1 MAPLLRGT
9 MTKAPATRTMWLRER
24 PEAGVL
30 ATGMERRPRR
40 TQPMILRV
48 PPLPAVLLAG
58 LALAPV
64 SAFAQAGTN
73 VANTASQQVPAYSGT
88 VVEDIVARVNDQ
100 VISKSDYERAQQQLE
115 QESQQQSWSQQ
126 ELMEQRRDLLRS
138 LIDKQLL
145 LSRAKTLDING
156 ETDLVKRLD
165 EIRKQNNLES
175 MEDLQKAVES
185 QGISYEDFKQQIRDN
200 ILTSQVISQEVGPHI
215 SVTPSEIQNYYKAH
229 QQEFMRPEQVHLNEI
244 LIATPDA
251 DNATQVA
258 DAEKKADDVE
268 SRLKSG
274 ADFATVAKAESSGPT
289 AQQGGDLGDFKA
301 GQLPKVMEDA
311 TFPLQ
316 PGQYTAPIRT
326 KQGWLILQ
334 VTSHEK
340 GGLAPMKAVENQIQE
355 QVGMSKMEPA
365 MRTYL
370 TKLRDEA
377 YITVRPGYVD
387 SGASPNEIK
396 FIQGAY
402 VPPQPKKKKKIE
414 RTRFNG
420 RPGRGRKVD
429 VSASTPAAPAP
440 PAGVPTLDQVN
451 SQKSSTKTVAST
463 APGTQKPGKKEKIRF
478 GQAPRETLPTGT
490 TRSVDAGATQES
502 APQQQVAIN
511 QPGLAA
517 ADNAAPAADTADTD
531 AKKPK
536 SRYTDRLKETK
547 VKQTERKQV
556 AAANKHHKFVP
567 PPETQTADAQAKE
580 QRQNAA
586 YGLEGDTT
594 KPKKANPAKSGPKRR
609 LADQDKQQPAENGTQ
624 TTAPVSG
631 GSGSTTPAPA
641 PQPQSSQP
649 QSGTQTQAPAQG
661 TQPQPQR

>member
-1 MAPLLRGT
+1 
-9 MTKAPATRTMWLRER
+9 
-24 PEAGVL
+24 
-30 ATGMERRPRR
+30 
-40 TQPMILRV
+40 MILRF

-64 SAFAQAGTN
+64 AAFAQAGSNFADT
-73 VANTASQQVPAYSGT
+73 TSQQVPAYSGT
-88 VVEDIVARVNDQ
+88 VIEDIIARVNDQ

-115 QESQQQSWSQQ
+115 QEAQQQSWSQQ

-145 LSRAKTLDING
+145 LSRAKELDING

-165 EIRKQNNLES
+165 EIRKQNNLDS
-175 MEDLQKAVES
+175 MEDLQKAVEA

-200 ILTSQVISQEVGPHI
+200 IITSQVISQEVGPHI
-215 SVTPSEIQNYYKAH
+215 SVSESEIQNYYNAH
-229 QQEFMRPEQVHLNEI
+229 RQEFMRPEEVHLNEI
-244 LIATPDA
+244 LISTADP
-251 DNATQVA
+251 DNATQVSE
-258 DAEKKADDVE
+258 AEKKADDVE
-268 SRLKSG
+268 NRLKSG
-274 ADFATVAKAESSGPT
+274 ADFATLAKAESGGPT
-289 AQQGGDLGDFKA
+289 AQQGGDLGDFKT

-311 TFPLQ
+311 TFSLQ

-334 VTSHEK
+334 VTQHQK
-340 GGLAPMKAVENQIQE
+340 GGQAPLKDVENQIQE

-365 MRTYL
+365 MRGYL
-370 TKLRDEA
+370 TKLREEA

-402 VPPQPKKKKKIE
+402 VPPQPKKKKKVV

-420 RPGRGRKVD
+420 RPGRGRKVN
-429 VSASTPAAPAP
+429 VSATTSAAP
-440 PAGVPTLDQVN
+440 PAGVPTLDKVN
-451 SQKSSTKTVAST
+451 SQAGSKTVAS
-463 APGTQKPGKKEKIRF
+463 AGPGTQKPGKKEKIRF

-511 QPGLAA
+511 QPGLAP
-517 ADNAAPAADTADTD
+517 ADNAAPADTADTD

-536 SRYTDRLKETK
+536 TRYSDRLKETK
-547 VKQTERKQV
+547 VKQTQRKEQ

-567 PPETQTADAQAKE
+567 PPETQTAEAQAKDK
-580 QRQNAA
+580 RQDAA

-594 KPKKANPAKSGPKRR
+594 KPKKVNPAKSGPKRR
-609 LADQDKQQPAENGTQ
+609 MSDQDKQQPAQNGTQ
-624 TTAPVSG
+624 TTAPASG
-631 GSGSTTPAPA
+631 TATTPAEPA
-641 PQPQSSQP
+641 PQPQSGTPTQP
-649 QSGTQTQAPAQG
+649 QAQG
-661 TQPQPQR
+661 TQPQL

>member
-1 MAPLLRGT
+1 
-9 MTKAPATRTMWLRER
+9 
-24 PEAGVL
+24 
-30 ATGMERRPRR
+30 
-40 TQPMILRV
+40 MILRV
-48 PPLPAVLLAG
+48 PPLSAVLLAG

-64 SAFAQAGTN
+64 SAVAQAGSNPADT
-73 VANTASQQVPAYSGT
+73 TTQQVPAYSGT
-88 VVEDIVARVNDQ
+88 VIEDIIARVNDQ

-145 LSRAKTLDING
+145 LSRAKELDVNG
-156 ETDLVKRLD
+156 ETELVKRLD

-175 MEDLQKAVES
+175 MEDLQKAVEA

-200 ILTSQVISQEVGPHI
+200 IITSQVISQEVGPHI
-215 SVTPSEIQNYYKAH
+215 SISQSEIQDYYNAH

-244 LIATPDA
+244 LISTPDP
-251 DNATQVA
+251 DNATQVS
-258 DAEKKADDVE
+258 DAEKKADDLE
-268 SRLKSG
+268 GRLKAG
-274 ADFATVAKAESSGPT
+274 GDFATLAKAESGGPT

-311 TFPLQ
+311 TFSLQ

-334 VTSHEK
+334 VTQHQK
-340 GGLAPMKAVENQIQE
+340 GGLSPLKDVENQIQE

-365 MRTYL
+365 MRGYL
-370 TKLRDEA
+370 TKLREQA

-402 VPPQPKKKKKIE
+402 VPPQPKKKKKVE

-429 VSASTPAAPAP
+429 VSATTSPAA
-440 PAGVPTLDQVN
+440 PAGVPTLDKVN
-451 SQKSSTKTVAST
+451 SQTGSSKTVAGSG
-463 APGTQKPGKKEKIRF
+463 PGTQKPGKREKIRF
-478 GQAPRETLPTGT
+478 GQAPRETLPTGA

-511 QPGLAA
+511 QPGLAPA
-517 ADNAAPAADTADTD
+517 GNVAPAPEAGDTD
-531 AKKPK
+531 TKKPK
-536 SRYTDRLKETK
+536 TRYTDRLRETK
-547 VKQTERKQV
+547 VRQTQRKQE

-567 PPETQTADAQAKE
+567 PPETQTAEAQAKDK
-580 QRQNAA
+580 RQNAA

-594 KPKKANPAKSGPKRR
+594 KPKKVNPAKSGPKRR
-609 LADQDKQQPAENGTQ
+609 MTNQDKQQPAQNGTQ
-624 TTAPVSG
+624 TPAPASG
-631 GSGSTTPAPA
+631 NSGTTTPPAAPA
-641 PQPQSSQP
+641 PQPSQP
-649 QSGTQTQAPAQG
+649 QSGTQTQPPAQG

>member
-1 MAPLLRGT
+1 MN
-9 MTKAPATRTMWLRER
+9 
-24 PEAGVL
+24 
-30 ATGMERRPRR
+30 
-40 TQPMILRV
+40 LRV
-48 PPLPAVLLAG
+48 PPLSAVLLAG

-64 SAFAQAGTN
+64 AAVAQNG
-73 VANTASQQVPAYSGT
+73 ANLADTTSQQVPAYSGS
-88 VVEDIVARVNDQ
+88 VIEDIVARVNDE
-100 VISKSDYERAQQQLE
+100 VISKSDFERAQQQLE
-115 QESQQQSWSQQ
+115 QEAQQQSWSQQ

-145 LSRAKTLDING
+145 LSRAKELDING

-165 EIRKQNNLES
+165 EIRKQNNLDS
-175 MEDLQKAVES
+175 MEDLQKAVEA

-200 ILTSQVISQEVGPHI
+200 IITSQVISQEVGPHI
-215 SVTPSEIQNYYKAH
+215 SVTPSEIQSYYDAH
-229 QQEFMRPEQVHLNEI
+229 RQEFMRPEQVHLNEI
-244 LIATPDA
+244 LISTPDA
-251 DNATQVA
+251 DNAAQVA

-274 ADFATVAKAESSGPT
+274 GDFATLAKAESGGPT

-311 TFPLQ
+311 TFSLQ

-340 GGLAPMKAVENQIQE
+340 GGQAPLKEVENQIQE

-370 TKLRDEA
+370 TKLREEA

-402 VPPQPKKKKKIE
+402 VPPQPKKKKRVE

-429 VSASTPAAPAP
+429 ISASASAPA

-451 SQKSSTKTVAST
+451 AQKTAPKTVASN

-478 GQAPRETLPTGT
+478 GQAPRETLPTGD
-490 TRSVDAGATQES
+490 TRSVDAGATPPP

-511 QPGLAA
+511 QPGLAPA
-517 ADNAAPAADTADTD
+517 ENAAPAPATTADTD
-531 AKKPK
+531 TKRTKTRL
-536 SRYTDRLKETK
+536 SDRLKEAK
-547 VKQTERKQV
+547 AKQAAQKQQE
-556 AAANKHHKFVP
+556 AANKHHKFVP
-567 PPETQTADAQAKE
+567 PPESQTPEELAKE
-580 QRQNAA
+580 KRENAA
-586 YGLEGDTT
+586 YGLQGDTT
-594 KPKKANPAKSGPKRR
+594 KPQKKANPAKSGPKRR
-609 LADQDKQQPAENGTQ
+609 LTSADQNKQPAQNGTE
-624 TTAPVSG
+624 
-631 GSGSTTPAPA
+631 TPAPA
-641 PQPQSSQP
+641 TGTTPPASGTTPPTPQP
-649 QSGTQTQAPAQG
+649 QSGTGTAPPAQG

>member
-1 MAPLLRGT
+1 
-9 MTKAPATRTMWLRER
+9 
-24 PEAGVL
+24 
-30 ATGMERRPRR
+30 
-40 TQPMILRV
+40 MILRV
-48 PPLPAVLLAG
+48 PPLSAVLLAT
-58 LALAPV
+58 LALAPI
-64 SAFAQAGTN
+64 SAVAQSGSNLADT
-73 VANTASQQVPAYSGT
+73 TTQQVPAYSGT

-115 QESQQQSWSQQ
+115 QEAQQQNWSRQD
-126 ELMEQRRDLLRS
+126 LMEQRRDLLRS

-145 LSRAKTLDING
+145 LSRAKDLDING

-165 EIRKQNNLES
+165 EIRKQNNLDS
-175 MEDLQKAVES
+175 MEDLQKAVEA
-185 QGISYEDFKQQIRDN
+185 QGISYEDFKQQIRDS
-200 ILTSQVISQEVGPHI
+200 IITSQVISQEVGPHI
-215 SVTPSEIQNYYKAH
+215 SVTPSEIQEYYKTH

-244 LIATPDA
+244 LISTADP

-258 DAEKKADDVE
+258 EAEKKADDVE

-274 ADFATVAKAESSGPT
+274 GDFSTIAKAESGGPT

-311 TFPLQ
+311 TFSLQ

-340 GGLAPMKAVENQIQE
+340 GGLAPLKDVQNQIQE

-370 TKLRDEA
+370 TKLREEA

-402 VPPQPKKKKKIE
+402 VPPAPKKKKKVE

-420 RPGRGRKVD
+420 RPIRGRKVD
-429 VSASTPAAPAP
+429 VSATTVV

-451 SQKSSTKTVAST
+451 AKKAASRTVA
-463 APGTQKPGKKEKIRF
+463 AKEPRTQKPGKKEKIRF
-478 GQAPRETLPTGT
+478 GQAPRETLPSGN

-517 ADNAAPAADTADTD
+517 ADNAAPAPDTTTDTKK
-531 AKKPK
+531 AKT
-536 SRYTDRLKETK
+536 RLTDRLKETK
-547 VKQTERKQV
+547 TKQTERKQQE
-556 AAANKHHKFVP
+556 AASKHHKFVP
-567 PPETQTADAQAKE
+567 PPETQTPEALAKE
-580 QRQNAA
+580 KRQDAA
-586 YGLEGDTT
+586 YGLAGDTT
-594 KPKKANPAKSGPKRR
+594 KPQKKTNSAKSGPKRR
-609 LADQDKQQPAENGTQ
+609 MTGADQNKQQPAQNGSE
-624 TTAPVSG
+624 TTTPASG
-631 GSGSTTPAPA
+631 TSGTTPPASGSTPPT
-641 PQPQSSQP
+641 STGTQP
-649 QSGTQTQAPAQG
+649 QSGTQNPPPAQG
-661 TQPQPQR
+661 TQPQPQS